1 MGGSGCLV
9 CFVVEPLHPP
19 HISQMFIGWC
29 WPGHSLTALSVDTF
43 VLVGHIHHSWLSWQN
58 SVHPDVE
65 SGSPRSCVLSDVSL
79 HTQSSWANV
88 WNTYWM
94 ASTGPVGKS
103 HTVTFYCRD
112 RNGSV
117 NWERQTGKTPS
128 RQSIYSLE
136 SRVIISCLSGVCKK
150 TPCLEGPL
158 TSQVLKPMNMEYS
171 WVCSKADI
179 VFKFMFVLYKWKS
192 CWD

>member
-58 SVHPDVE
+58 SVHPEITVE

-150 TPCLEGPL
+150 NTLFRRTTHIAIVKTHEHGIQLGLFQSRYCI
-158 TSQVLKPMNMEYS
+158 QIH
-171 WVCSKADI
+171 VCVI
-179 VFKFMFVLYKWKS
+179 
-192 CWD
+192 